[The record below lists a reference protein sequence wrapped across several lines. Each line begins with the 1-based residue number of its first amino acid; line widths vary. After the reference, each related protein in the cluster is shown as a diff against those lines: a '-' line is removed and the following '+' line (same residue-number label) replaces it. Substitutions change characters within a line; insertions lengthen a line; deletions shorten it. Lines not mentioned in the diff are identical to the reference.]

1 MNSILIFLIILI
13 LFLVIWLVY
22 QHTRVI
28 ITNRS
33 FYDQDR
39 QIAKEREATAA
50 ILGLSGKAITSED
63 LSDETFLTHFVEY
76 AQRTLR
82 GIGASVLTATE
93 NDLFSGCAVSG
104 TFPPLKEV
112 PPQVEQQLL
121 AHPKKHTEFIKEIKI
136 PISISQLEELC
147 KDTKYVLFSKEIPKG
162 FPENIKKLASRILIA
177 PIYVHSKIFA
187 CTIVVSRDEFDE
199 HMLCDKDGEYLVR
212 LNEIASL
219 SLEAIGLFRER
230 RQYEEKLRTAK
241 EEGMLQVST
250 GIIHNIGNA
259 VTVAKLT
266 VLELQEKN
274 PDDSEAPESFILNE
288 IIPKFK
294 NAVETG
300 TADRFLKEDSEGR
313 QYLGIISE
321 LLTHVEKTRQD
332 TVKLLGSLSNK
343 LYHISEIIELQ
354 QRFMGELGTENMTSI
369 APVIESSI
377 KIFEE
382 TCNKKGVSIRTSLD
396 HRTPQVLVDP
406 SMMTQVF
413 INLIKNAVE
422 AMESEGMETKKEHY
436 LELILKEERISNK
449 NMVAIEVKDNGPG
462 IPDELRKMMFTF
474 GFSTKQKSKVSRGYG
489 LHSCMDTVK
498 KYGGEIAIESKVGEG
513 TTFKITLPVG
523 ERR

>member
-1 MNSILIFLIILI
+1 MSVLIFLIFLILI
-13 LFLVIWLVY
+13 LVIWVVY

-28 ITNRS
+28 ISNRIC
-33 FYDQDR
+33 YDQAR

-50 ILGLSGKAITSED
+50 ILGLGGKAITSED
-63 LSDETFLTHFVEY
+63 LSDETFLSHFVEY

-82 GIGASVLTATE
+82 GIGASVLTANS
-93 NDLFSGCAVSG
+93 NDTFSGCAVSG

-112 PPQVEQQLL
+112 PAQVEQQLL

-136 PISISQLEELC
+136 PVSISQLEALC
-147 KDTKYVLFSKEIPKG
+147 GDNKYVLFSKEVPKG
-162 FPENIKKLASRILIA
+162 FPENISKLASKILMA
-177 PIYVHSKIFA
+177 PIYAHSKVFA

-199 HMLCDKDGEYLVR
+199 HVLCEKDGEYLVR

-219 SLEAIGLFRER
+219 SLEAIKLFRER

-259 VTVAKLT
+259 VTVAKLS

-274 PDDSEAPESFILNE
+274 PDNSENPESFILSE
-288 IIPKFK
+288 IIPKLK
-294 NAVETG
+294 NAAETG
-300 TADRFLKEDSEGR
+300 NADRFLNEDKEGR
-313 QYLGIISE
+313 QYLGIIAE
-321 LLTHVEKTRQD
+321 LLSHVGTTRHE
-332 TVKLLGSLSNK
+332 TVKLLSSLSNK

-354 QRFMGELGTENMTSI
+354 QRFMGELGTEDMTSI
-369 APVIESSI
+369 APVVEASI

-382 TCNKKGVSIRTSLD
+382 TCNKKGVSIRTNLD
-396 HRTPQVLVDP
+396 HNTPQVLIDP

-422 AMESEGMETKKEHY
+422 AMESEGMGAKKSYY
-436 LELILKEERISNK
+436 LELILRQEKINDK
-449 NMVAIEVKDNGPG
+449 NMVVIEVKDNGPG
-462 IPDELRKMMFTF
+462 VLDELRSMMFTF
-474 GFSTKQKSKVSRGYG
+474 GFSTKEKSKVSRGYG

-498 KYGGEIAIESKVGEG
+498 KYGGNITLESKVGEG

>member
-1 MNSILIFLIILI
+1 MSHSVLFFLAFIILI
-13 LFLVIWLVY
+13 LVVWVIY

-28 ITNRS
+28 ITNRIC
-33 FYDQDR
+33 YDQSR

-50 ILGLSGKAITSED
+50 ILGLGGKAISSED
-63 LSDETFLTHFVEY
+63 ISDETFLTHFVEY

-82 GIGASVLTATE
+82 GAGGAILTASD
-93 NDLFSGCAVSG
+93 NDTFKGCAVSG

-112 PPQVEQQLL
+112 PSQVEQQLL

-136 PISISQLEELC
+136 PILISQLVEICLE
-147 KDTKYVLFSKEIPKG
+147 KKYILFNDEIPKG
-162 FPENIKKLASRILIA
+162 FPENFKKLAPRLLMA
-177 PIYVHSKIFA
+177 PIYVHSKVFA
-187 CTIVVSRDEFDE
+187 CTVMISRNEFDE
-199 HMLCDKDGEYLVR
+199 HALNEKDGEYLVR

-219 SLEAIGLFRER
+219 SLEAIRLFRER

-274 PDDSEAPESFILNE
+274 PENAEHPESFILNE
-288 IIPKFK
+288 IIPRFRKELDSG
-294 NAVETG
+294 NLQS
-300 TADRFLKEDSEGR
+300 FLKNDKAGL
-313 QYLGIISE
+313 QYFEIVSE
-321 LLTHVEKTRQD
+321 LLAHVNKSRLE
-332 TVKLLGSLSNK
+332 TVKMLSSLSDK

-354 QRFMGELGTENMTSI
+354 QRFMGELGTENMTSL

-382 TCNKKGVSIRTSLD
+382 TCNKKGVIIKAALD
-396 HRTPQVLVDP
+396 DKTPQVIVDP

-422 AMESEGMETKKEHY
+422 AMESEGK
-436 LELILKEERISNK
+436 SNK
-449 NMVAIEVKDNGPG
+449 QHLLEIVLRMEKTDNQHMVVVEIKDNGPG
-462 IPDELRKMMFTF
+462 IPENVRDKLFSF
-474 GFSTKQKSKVSRGYG
+474 GFSTKDKNKVSRGYG
-489 LHSCMDTVK
+489 LHSCMDSVK
-498 KYGGEIAIESKVGEG
+498 KYGGTLSLDSKVGEG
-513 TTFKITLPVG
+513 STFKISLPVT

>member
-1 MNSILIFLIILI
+1 MNSILFFLVLLI
-13 LFLVIWLVY
+13 LVLVIWVIY

-28 ITNRS
+28 ITNRIC
-33 FYDQDR
+33 YDQAR

-82 GIGASVLTATE
+82 GIGASVLTASD
-93 NDLFSGCAVSG
+93 NDLLHGCAVSG

-121 AHPKKHTEFIKEIKI
+121 AHPKKHTEFIKEMKI
-136 PISISQLEELC
+136 PILISQLEELC
-147 KDTKYVLFSKEIPKG
+147 RDNKYVLFSDAVPRG
-162 FPENIKKLASRILIA
+162 FPENIKKLASRILMA

-199 HMLCDKDGEYLVR
+199 HVLCDKDGEYLVR
-212 LNEIASL
+212 INEIASL
-219 SLEAIGLFRER
+219 SLEAITLFRER
-230 RQYEEKLRTAK
+230 RLYEEKLRTAK

-274 PDDSEAPESFILNE
+274 PDNSEHPESFIMNE
-288 IIPKFK
+288 IIPKLK
-294 NAVETG
+294 NAVESG
-300 TADRFLKEDSEGR
+300 TSDRFLNEDNEGK
-313 QYLGIISE
+313 QYLGVICE
-321 LLTHVEKTRQD
+321 LLAHIGKTRMD
-332 TVKLLGSLSNK
+332 TVKLLNSISNK

-354 QRFMGELGTENMTSI
+354 QRFIGELGTENMTSI

-382 TCNKKGVSIRTSLD
+382 TCNKKGVTIRTSLD
-396 HRTPQVLVDP
+396 HKVPQVLVDP
-406 SMMTQVF
+406 SMITQVL

-422 AMESEGMETKKEHY
+422 AMEAEGVNSKKDHT
-436 LELILKEERISNK
+436 LELILKEEKSSNK
-449 NMVAIEVKDNGPG
+449 DMVVIEVRDNGPG
-462 IPDELRKMMFTF
+462 IPDEIRNMMFKF
-474 GFSTKQKSKVSRGYG
+474 GFSTKAKSKVSRGYG
-489 LHSCMDTVK
+489 LHSCMDTIK
-498 KYGGEIAIESKVGEG
+498 KYGGDIALESKAGEG
-513 TTFKITLPVG
+513 STFKITLPVG